1 MRGKPLALL
10 LGLAALAAAA
20 SVAAGSAS
28 SSSSSILTV
37 GTTFYIDTLNPFV
50 GIETQDDTAYGMVF
64 PQLVQY
70 GPGLKLVGDW
80 ASGWTHSRDG
90 LVWTF
95 HLRTGGKWSDGVPLT
110 AHDAVWTIDTIL
122 ANRNGYATYLAQILH
137 GLKSVSA
144 PNPSTLVLTYS
155 IPVAGVLANLEQ
167 MYFLPEHV
175 WSKYKGAA
183 MKSFRPEQHL
193 PFVSAG
199 PYTITQ
205 FQEKGTT
212 VFKPNPYF
220 YGPKSH
226 AAAVALTYYTNPTAM
241 LADLQAG
248 KLAFVDA
255 VPYQDA
261 AKVKGMHGVTL
272 TTQAGDEV
280 TNLGINS
287 NPQKTANRELL
298 LPAVREALEYA
309 VPRQKIASIVFGGN
323 AKPWAN
329 ILSAWSGPS
338 GWLNPA
344 VKPLPYDPAK
354 ANGLLD
360 SLGYKR
366 GGDGTRVV
374 PATTG
379 AHAQQAHPMS
389 YSVIVPND
397 LDFDGNL
404 QYQILAT
411 AFSKVGIKLHEVAG
425 GDGTQAYTLITAP
438 KCTYRSADFYTWYWH
453 PYIDPNFNLSV
464 VTRTQWCDN
473 SDTGMSDSRYDA
485 WWAEQ
490 SMLVDVKARQ
500 ALVWKME
507 AYVAAKRP
515 YIQLVDTDM
524 ITAHASSWTG
534 FMPTLWGYSKLY
546 FTSPHPA
553 G

>member
-1 MRGKPLALL
+1 MRRLVLALVSAL
-10 LGLAALAAAA
+10 LVASLAAAVA
-20 SVAAGSAS
+20 SGTRS
-28 SSSSSILTV
+28 SGSILTV

-70 GPGLKLVGDW
+70 GPGLQLEGDW
-80 ASGWTHSRDG
+80 ASSWQHSADG
-90 LVWTF
+90 LTWTF

-110 AHDAVWTIDTIL
+110 ATDAVWTIQTIL
-122 ANRNGYATYLAQILH
+122 ANRNGFATYLAQVLH
-137 GLKSVSA
+137 GVKSVSA
-144 PNPSTLVLTYS
+144 PSPATLVIRYS
-155 IPVAGVLANLEQ
+155 APVAGVLANLEQ
-167 MYFLPEHV
+167 LYILPKHV
-175 WSKYKGAA
+175 WSAYKGPA

-193 PFVSAG
+193 PMVSAG

-248 KLAFVDA
+248 KLAYVDA

-261 AKVKGMHGVTL
+261 SRLKGMHGITL
-272 TTQAGDEV
+272 ERQAGDEV
-280 TNLGINS
+280 TNFGINS
-287 NPQKTANRELL
+287 NPAKTGNRELL
-298 LPAVREALEYA
+298 SASVREALEYA
-309 VPRQKIASIVFGGN
+309 IPRQKIADVVFGGN
-323 AKPWAN
+323 AQPWAN

-338 GWLNPA
+338 GWLNPK

-354 ANGLLD
+354 ANQILD
-360 SLGYKR
+360 RLGYKR
-366 GGDGTRVV
+366 GSGGIRMV

-379 AHAQQAHPMS
+379 AHAQAAHQMS

-397 LDFDGNL
+397 LDFDGSL

-411 AFSKVGIKLHEVAG
+411 AFQKVGIKLKEVAG

-438 KCTYRSADFYTWYWH
+438 KCLYRSADFYTWYWH

-464 VTRTQWCDN
+464 VTKVQWCDN
-473 SDTGMSDSRYDA
+473 SDTGMSDPVYDA
-485 WWAEQ
+485 WWAKQ
-490 SMLVDVKARQ
+490 AKLVDPKARQ

-507 AYVAAKRP
+507 AYLAQKRP
-515 YIQLVDTDM
+515 YIQLVDTDFL
-524 ITAHASSWTG
+524 TAHSSSWTG
-534 FMPTLWGYSKLY
+534 FMPTLWGYSKLFY
-546 FTSPHPA
+546 TSPRPT

>member
-1 MRGKPLALL
+1 MRQLALAL
-10 LGLAALAAAA
+10 TASGLIAVFCAGAA
-20 SVAAGSAS
+20 SGTRS
-28 SSSSSILTV
+28 SGSILTV

-70 GPGLKLVGDW
+70 GKGLKLVGDW
-80 ASGWTHSRDG
+80 ASTWSHTPNG
-90 LVWTF
+90 LQWTF
-95 HLRTGGKWSDGVPLT
+95 HLRPGGKWSDGVPLT
-110 AHDAVWTIDTIL
+110 AKDAVWTIDTIL
-122 ANRNGYATYLAQILH
+122 RYRNGVTAYLAQVLH
-137 GLKSVSA
+137 GLKSASA
-144 PNPSTLVLTYS
+144 PNANTLVLHYS
-155 IPVAGVLANLEQ
+155 TPVAGVLANLEQ
-167 MYFLPEHV
+167 FFVLPQHV
-175 WSKYKGAA
+175 WGQYKGTAL
-183 MKSFRPEQHL
+183 KSFRPEQHL
-193 PFVSAG
+193 PLVSAG
-199 PYTITQ
+199 AYSISQ

-212 VFKPNPYF
+212 VFRPNPYF

-248 KLAFVDA
+248 KLDYVDA

-261 AKVKGMHGVTL
+261 ARLKGMHGITV
-272 TTQAGDEV
+272 TTQPGDEV
-280 TNLGINS
+280 TNFGINS
-287 NPQKTANRELL
+287 NPLKSKNRELL
-298 LPAVREALEYA
+298 STTVREALEYA
-309 VPRQKIASIVFGGN
+309 IPRQKIASVVFGGN
-323 AKPWAN
+323 ARPWAN

-338 GWLNPA
+338 GWLNPN

-354 ANGLLD
+354 ANRILD
-360 SLGYKR
+360 RLGYKR
-366 GGDGTRVV
+366 GAGGTRVV

-379 AHAQQAHPMS
+379 PSAQPAHPMS

-411 AFSKVGIKLHEVAG
+411 AFQKVGIDLHEVAG
-425 GDGTQAYTLITAP
+425 GDGTQAYNLITAP

-464 VTRTQWCDN
+464 VTKVQWCDN
-473 SDTGMSDSRYDA
+473 SDTGMNDPTYDA
-485 WWAEQ
+485 WWARQ
-490 SMLVDVKARQ
+490 AKLVDFKARQ

-507 AYVAAKRP
+507 AYLAQKRT

-524 ITAHASSWTG
+524 ITAHADSWTG
-534 FMPTLWGYSKLY
+534 FIPNLWGYSKLFY
-546 FTSPHPA
+546 TNPRQT